1 MAEWEEIKPTLTIN
15 QKTGTSNQG
24 SPRFTRTRDELASIF
39 GVSPKQFDKT
49 MKKIKKEIRKQK

>member
-1 MAEWEEIKPTLTIN
+1 MAEWEEVKPTLTIN
-15 QKTGTSNQG
+15 QKTGTPNQG
-24 SPRFTRTRDELASIF
+24 SPRFTKTRDELANIF